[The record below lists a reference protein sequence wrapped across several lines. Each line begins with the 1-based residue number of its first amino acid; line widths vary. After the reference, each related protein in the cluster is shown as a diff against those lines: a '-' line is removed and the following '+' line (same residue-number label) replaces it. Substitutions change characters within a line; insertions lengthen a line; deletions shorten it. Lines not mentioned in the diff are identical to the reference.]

1 MNENVKN
8 AVLAWGS
15 GFITA
20 STFGAVVPVPPHIGI
35 PRGTPFMS
43 CSVVQNIGAMEK
55 TLKKAVR
62 KSGLRLPIENDANER
77 RQLVMERVLAV
88 KKRLKVVENLEN
100 HVV

>member
-1 MNENVKN
+1 
-8 AVLAWGS
+8 
-15 GFITA
+15 
-20 STFGAVVPVPPHIGI
+20 
-35 PRGTPFMS
+35 MS

-62 KSGLRLPIENDANER
+62 KSGLRLPIENDASER